1 MITPE
6 QCMELLT
13 TRHSVR
19 HYIDK
24 PISKEDLMTIASA
37 GTYAPSA
44 MNRQTWQF
52 TITRDEGLIAEL
64 ASAISVVLDRENYD
78 MYRPKALIVTSNL
91 ADNHNGPEDNACALQ
106 NMFLAAHALGIGT
119 VWINQLKGICDDAR
133 IRPILD
139 KMQIPSNHVVCGM
152 CALGYVAGHPR
163 ITEKDQSVIKFIDG
177 DDA

>member
-1 MITPE
+1 MISIE
-6 QCMELLT
+6 ECLELLT

-19 HYIDK
+19 HYIDRE
-24 PISKEDLMTIASA
+24 ISLADLRTIASA

-52 TITRDEGLIAEL
+52 TVTRNESLIAEL
-64 ASAISVVLDRENYD
+64 AEAISVVLGREGYD

-91 ADNHNGPEDNACALQ
+91 RDNHNGPEDNACALQ

-119 VWINQLKGICDDAR
+119 VWINQLKGICDDER

-139 KMQIPSNHVVCGM
+139 RMQIPADHVVCGI

-163 ITEKDQSVIKFIDG
+163 ITVKNQDVIRFIDG
-177 DDA
+177 DGV

>member
-1 MITPE
+1 MIDIT

-24 PISKEDLMTIASA
+24 PISIEDLRTIAQA

-52 TITRDEGLIAEL
+52 TITRNEELIAGL
-64 ASAISVVLDRENYD
+64 AKAIEVVLGRENYD
-78 MYRPKALIVTSNL
+78 MYQPKALIVTSNL
-91 ADNHNGPEDNACALQ
+91 RDNHNGPEDNACALQ
-106 NMFLAAHALGIGT
+106 NMFLAAHSLGIGK
-119 VWINQLKGICDDAR
+119 VWINQLKGICDDER

-139 KMQIPSNHVVCGM
+139 KMQIPSDHVVWGM

-163 ITEKDQSVIKFIDG
+163 ITVKNQDVINFIDR
-177 DDA
+177 DIE

>member
-1 MITPE
+1 MIHIE
-6 QCMELLT
+6 QCLELLT

-24 PISKEDLMTIASA
+24 PISVEDLRTIAMA

-52 TITRDEGLIAEL
+52 TITRNEALIAEL
-64 ASAISVVLDRENYD
+64 ADAIAVVLGREGYD

-91 ADNHNGPEDNACALQ
+91 TSNHNAPEDNACALQ

-119 VWINQLKGICDDAR
+119 VWINQLKGICDDPR

-139 KMQIPSNHVVCGM
+139 RMQIPADHSVYGI

-163 ITEKDQSVIKFIDG
+163 ITVKNQEVIRFIDG
-177 DDA
+177 DET